1 MWKRGD
7 YESKSGTIG
16 NDRKR
21 RSPQE
26 IEKEMDDNRYAIIK
40 EIQGYEQKEKQINQ
54 IEIFAWA
61 KRTLK
66 TKLLIN
72 HINKMRLYEKQTA
85 LND

>member
-1 MWKRGD
+1 
-7 YESKSGTIG
+7 
-16 NDRKR
+16 
-21 RSPQE
+21 
-26 IEKEMDDNRYAIIK
+26 MDDNRYAIIK

>member
-1 MWKRGD
+1 
-7 YESKSGTIG
+7 
-16 NDRKR
+16 
-21 RSPQE
+21 
-26 IEKEMDDNRYAIIK
+26 MDDNRYAIIK

-54 IEIFAWA
+54 IVKFARA